1 MQVPASE
8 WAASL
13 PAPLAAATLT
23 ARVERGDLAALPIG
37 ELLQAVVVK
46 VERGAATLLVQGR
59 ELVIRPSEPMQPGT
73 VWLLRRPPGEA
84 GQQVEYLASAASSS
98 PPGPPGHTVRPLT
111 SVNRAGT
118 PAEAPQLSGNPSPLP
133 PAWTTMVSAHSAR
146 PQLVEVQE
154 QVSPQTYRIAWLG
167 QTMVARSEQP
177 LLPQHQHLVQFELRP
192 DGLWLI
198 RPAET
203 SQTPRLLAAALLSQ
217 LPPADL
223 APALADLSQTLTGR
237 TFAAPSSPASE
248 GAAPEHAGPPADTTS
263 HLLRDIRAALESFW
277 PSELRPLTAQQ
288 LRHLVENGGLLYESR
303 LASALSNSPP
313 PTDTRPVS
321 PGTPGNIPDAPLQ
334 APAPNPEHGT
344 LRSPRVPHDLKGSL
358 LQLVQSLV
366 GSRESPLQTAAL
378 PALQT
383 LQSIVSLQAANILA
397 SHQGTSY
404 WLQVPFPDGSAWR
417 TLYMALQ
424 PEFPLSLEDPAHQN
438 RSSLSSTSQRFHV
451 LIHAPLDTMGST
463 WIDMTLHGD
472 RLHAV
477 LYFEREA
484 ALQQALALQGELH
497 QMLQDS
503 DFTQIGVEFRS
514 AADLPARHRQHAE
527 AMRQVRPP
535 SLQLVDWEV

>member
-1 MQVPASE
+1 M
-8 WAASL
+8 
-13 PAPLAAATLT
+13 
-23 ARVERGDLAALPIG
+23 I
-37 ELLQAVVVK
+37 
-46 VERGAATLLVQGR
+46 
-59 ELVIRPSEPMQPGT
+59 
-73 VWLLRRPPGEA
+73 
-84 GQQVEYLASAASSS
+84 
-98 PPGPPGHTVRPLT
+98 
-111 SVNRAGT
+111 
-118 PAEAPQLSGNPSPLP
+118 
-133 PAWTTMVSAHSAR
+133 SAHSTR

-154 QVSPQTYRIAWLG
+154 QVSSQTYRIAWLG
-167 QTMVARSEQP
+167 QTMLARSEQP

-223 APALADLSQTLTGR
+223 APALADLHQTLAER
-237 TFAAPSSPASE
+237 TLPIPSHATFDKTAGKPQELAA
-248 GAAPEHAGPPADTTS
+248 ADTTLR
-263 HLLRDIRAALESFW
+263 LLRDVRAAMESFW

-288 LRHLVENGGLLYESR
+288 LQHLVENGGLLHEAR
-303 LASALSNSPP
+303 LASALSSTPP
-313 PTDTRPVS
+313 LSDPRPVS
-321 PGTPGNIPDAPLQ
+321 PGTPGNIPDAQLQ
-334 APAPNPEHGT
+334 ALAPNPEHGT
-344 LRSPRVPHDLKGSL
+344 LHSPQVPHDLKGSL

-397 SHQGTSY
+397 SHQGSSY

-424 PEFPLSLEDPAHQN
+424 PEFPVSWEDPPHRN
-438 RSSLSSTSQRFHV
+438 PSSFSPTSQRFHV
-451 LIHAPLDTMGST
+451 LIHAPLDTLGNT
-463 WIDMTLHGD
+463 WIDMTLYGN

-484 ALQQALALQGELH
+484 VLQQAFALQGDLH

-514 AADLPARHRQHAE
+514 AVDLPARHRQHAE

-535 SLQLVDWEV
+535 SLQLLDWEV